1 MMSKAN
7 EFKRGCVVWILTVA
21 VWGFARLLGVA
32 DSIIVGIVVLI
43 FFIFAFLD
51 PSDSGCE

>member
-1 MMSKAN
+1 MSKAD

-21 VWGFARLLGVA
+21 VWVFARLLGVA
-32 DSIIVGIVVLI
+32 DSIIVGIVMLI
-43 FFIFAFLD
+43 FIVASLLY